1 MGNFL
6 SLGSWKIIEYLRVD
20 VEMMGLLKYLALRL
34 VVVQQKSFFYNEEPT
49 RVGVSRK
56 VQFVYKDTDFNKQCE
71 VPQL

>member
-1 MGNFL
+1 
-6 SLGSWKIIEYLRVD
+6 
-20 VEMMGLLKYLALRL
+20 MMGLLKYLALRL

>member
-49 RVGVSRK
+49 VGVSRK